1 MNQYQN
7 TIRGFA
13 SYFSILI
20 AAIMNKKLLLWS
32 IVVALGGF
40 LFGFD
45 TAVISGAEQDI
56 KRIWGLSDVVHGIAI
71 GIALYGTVVGALFG
85 GIPATKFGRK
95 KTLLWIG
102 LFYLVSAVGSSLA
115 PDVYSFMAFR
125 LLGGFAIG
133 ASSVVA
139 PMYIS
144 EIAPAKNRGKL
155 VATFQFN
162 IVFGIVIAYIS
173 NYFLQGIDGDNS
185 WRWMLGV
192 VAIPSAAYCILILF
206 VPESPR
212 WLIVHKGDYDTA
224 RKTLEISDPAGV
236 DEAIESLK
244 ISIAEDKQKESLAS
258 FFTKRYSVP
267 IMLAF
272 LIAVFNQLS
281 GINAIIY
288 FAPRVFE
295 LAGIGKNGAF
305 LQSAGIGVVNLIF
318 TMLGLYL
325 IDRIGRKKLM
335 LIGSIGYILS
345 LSAVAAAFYFNQ
357 LGGMIVPVLLFVF
370 IASHAIG
377 QGAVIWVFIS
387 EVFPNSVRAYGQSLG
402 SSTHWILAAIITTVF
417 PIMATRFGP
426 APLFLFFAI
435 MMVLQLL
442 WVIFKMPE
450 TKGVPLEQLEAKLLK
465 KSTGKQSNPV
475 GIKPKLEIK

>member
-1 MNQYQN
+1 MN
-7 TIRGFA
+7 R
-13 SYFSILI
+13 
-20 AAIMNKKLLLWS
+20 KLLLWS

-56 KRIWGLSDVVHGIAI
+56 KRIWELSDVLHGVAIA
-71 GIALYGTVVGALFG
+71 IALYGTVIGALFG

-102 LFYLVSAVGSSLA
+102 IFYLISAVGSSLA
-115 PDVYSFMAFR
+115 PGVYVFMAFR
-125 LLGGFAIG
+125 VLGGLAIG

-139 PMYIS
+139 PMYIT

-162 IVFGIVIAYIS
+162 IVFGILIAYLS
-173 NYFLQGIDGDNS
+173 NYLLQGVGGESS
-185 WRWMLGV
+185 WRLMLGI
-192 VAIPSAAYCILILF
+192 VAIPALIYSILVF
-206 VPESPR
+206 YVPESPR

-224 RKTLEISDPAGV
+224 RKTLEVSDPEGV
-236 DEAIESLK
+236 DEAILALHK
-244 ISIAEDKQKESLAS
+244 SIEEEHQKESLSA
-258 FFTKRYSVP
+258 FLTKRFSVP
-267 IMLAF
+267 IFLAV
-272 LIAVFNQLS
+272 LIAFFNQLS

-295 LAGIGKNGAF
+295 LAGIGKQAAF
-305 LQSAGIGVVNLIF
+305 LQSAGIGLVNLIF
-318 TMLGLYL
+318 TIVGLYL
-325 IDRIGRKKLM
+325 IDRLGRKKLM
-335 LIGSIGYILS
+335 LIGSVGYIIS
-345 LSAVAAAFYFNQ
+345 LAAVSAAFYFNHV
-357 LGGMIVPVLLFVF
+357 GGMILPLLLFLF

-387 EVFPNSVRAYGQSLG
+387 EIFPNSVRAYGQSLG
-402 SSTHWILAAIITTVF
+402 CTTHWILAALITTVF

-426 APLFLFFAI
+426 APIFLFFAM
-435 MMVLQLL
+435 MMVLQLM

-450 TKGVPLEQLEAKLLK
+450 TKGVSLEELEARL
-465 KSTGKQSNPV
+465 
-475 GIKPKLEIK
+475 IKIKMPEPKYVSQM

>member
-1 MNQYQN
+1 
-7 TIRGFA
+7 
-13 SYFSILI
+13 
-20 AAIMNKKLLLWS
+20 MNKKLLLWS

-40 LFGFD
+40 LFGID
-45 TAVISGAEQDI
+45 VAVISGAEQEI
-56 KRIWGLSDVVHGIAI
+56 KNVWKLTDVMHGVAI
-71 GIALYGTVVGALFG
+71 GMALYGTVIGAMTG
-85 GIPATKFGRK
+85 GIPAARFGRK
-95 KTLLWIG
+95 KTLIWIG
-102 LFYLVSAVGSSLA
+102 IFYLVSALGSALA
-115 PDVYSFMAFR
+115 SDVYSFMLFR
-125 LLGGFAIG
+125 FLGGLAIG

-139 PMYIS
+139 PMYIT

-162 IVFGIVIAYIS
+162 IVFGILVAYFT
-173 NYFLQGIDGDNS
+173 NYLLQDMGQES

-192 VAIPSAAYCILILF
+192 VAIPSLIYCVLMFF

-224 RKTLEISDPAGV
+224 RSILEVSDPTGV
-236 DEAIESLK
+236 DEALRDLHKAIDE
-244 ISIAEDKQKESLAS
+244 EKQKESLAS
-258 FFTKRYSVP
+258 FFTKRYSKP

-272 LIAVFNQLS
+272 LIAAFNQLS

-288 FAPRVFE
+288 YAPRVFE
-295 LAGIGKNGAF
+295 LAGIGKEAAF
-305 LQSAGIGVVNLIF
+305 LQSAGIGFVNLVF
-318 TMLGLYL
+318 TMIGLYL

-335 LIGSIGYILS
+335 LIGSIGYIIS
-345 LSAVAAAFYFNQ
+345 LSAVAAAFEFGW

-387 EVFPNSVRAYGQSLG
+387 EIFPNSVRAYGQSLG
-402 SSTHWILAAIITTVF
+402 SATHWILAAVIASVF
-417 PIMATRFGP
+417 PIMAERFGA
-426 APLFLFFAI
+426 APLFIFFAA

-442 WVIFKMPE
+442 WVVFKMPE

-465 KSTGKQSNPV
+465 K
-475 GIKPKLEIK
+475 